1 MKYIIDGKKFD
12 TSKSELVIK
21 FRQRAKELTRSF
33 ILGDGEYNPMCE
45 ASMYRTEKGT
55 FIIIREYENN
65 IEKEIISEAEAK
77 DILETL
83 NEVEK
88 IEKLFGELEEI

>member
-1 MKYIIDGKKFD
+1 MQYIINGKKFD

-33 ILGDGEYNPMCE
+33 IFGDGKYNPMCE
-45 ASMYRTEKGT
+45 ASMYRTTKGT
-55 FIIIREYENN
+55 FAIIRKYEDCT
-65 IEKEIISEAEAK
+65 EKEIISETEAK
-77 DILETL
+77 NILETL

-88 IEKLFGELEEI
+88 IEKLFGDLEEI

>member
-1 MKYIIDGKKFD
+1 MQYIIDGKKFD

-21 FRQRAKELTRSF
+21 FKQRAKELTRSF
-33 ILGDGEYNPMCE
+33 LFEDGKYNPMCE
-45 ASMYRTEKGT
+45 ASMYRTTKGA
-55 FIIIREYENN
+55 FAIIRKRENYT
-65 IEKEIISEAEAK
+65 EKEIISEAEAK

-88 IEKLFGELEEI
+88 IEKLFGNLEEI